1 MHTIRDLVTNKKL
14 YTVKSGSVIY
24 DVVKYMASHNFGLV
38 PVLDDSNRLV
48 GVFSERDLVR
58 RVIDKDLDIKTT
70 VIDDVM
76 STELTVANINDSYEL
91 CLKKMGSSKVR
102 HILVLDNDKLVGV
115 VSIRDLFE
123 IDRNFM
129 KETIEVLNNYIY
141 SA

>member
-1 MHTIRDLVTNKKL
+1 
-14 YTVKSGSVIY
+14 
-24 DVVKYMASHNFGLV
+24 
-38 PVLDDSNRLV
+38 
-48 GVFSERDLVR
+48 
-58 RVIDKDLDIKTT
+58 
-70 VIDDVM
+70 
-76 STELTVANINDSYEL
+76 
-91 CLKKMGSSKVR
+91 MGSSKVR